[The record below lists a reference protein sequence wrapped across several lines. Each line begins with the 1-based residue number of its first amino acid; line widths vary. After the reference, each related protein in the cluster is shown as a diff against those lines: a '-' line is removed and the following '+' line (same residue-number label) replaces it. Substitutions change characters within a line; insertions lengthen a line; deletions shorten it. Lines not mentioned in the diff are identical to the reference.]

1 MQNQLDYKRIIQ
13 KAWEEFDDRHEIKRI
28 FDVSVHVST
37 NHVYKIFFHDREP
50 VFAKLSDYG
59 KFDLFREDHII
70 IKNLA
75 NNLEAPYENFLAHS
89 LVKKNEVFI
98 YRYSK
103 TDASAWLIFYN
114 PIRIKNLLPARLEE
128 KQIRMLGRELARFHR
143 ACANVSNQ
151 LPPASKT
158 VITDIQKLV
167 RVIDKGHFSASEA
180 EKDIIKMHAEIFM
193 KKVDELAY
201 LNNFELIPVF
211 VDWNIGNF
219 SVRAD
224 GKLYSR
230 WDYDWFRV
238 SSRVMDFYF
247 FSRVVSD
254 IGDRTDFSYLIDPL
268 NEDRFILFLKEYH
281 KIFPLNEMEI
291 LYLKEAYRFF
301 ILNYV
306 IKDGHH
312 FFRPSFAQRLKKEAY
327 EIYLPAIE
335 SKYSAEMLLK
345 TLKI

>member
-1 MQNQLDYKRIIQ
+1 MQNQLDYKHIIQ

-28 FDVSVHVST
+28 FDVSVRVST
-37 NHVYKIFFHDREP
+37 NQVYKIFFHDREP

-98 YRYSK
+98 YRYYKSE
-103 TDASAWLIFYN
+103 TSAWVIFYN
-114 PIRIKNLLPARLEE
+114 PIRIKKMLPGRLEE
-128 KQIRMLGRELARFHR
+128 KHIRMLGRELARFHR
-143 ACANVSNQ
+143 ACTNVSNQ
-151 LPPASKT
+151 LPHASKT

-167 RVIDKGHFSASEA
+167 KEVDQGRFSASDA
-180 EKDIIKMHAEIFM
+180 EKDIIRNHAEIFL
-193 KKVDELAY
+193 KKVDELSY

-219 SVRAD
+219 SIRAD
-224 GKLYSR
+224 GKMYSR
-230 WDYDWFRV
+230 WDYDWFRI
-238 SSRVMDFYF
+238 SSRVMDFYS

-254 IGDRTDFSYLIDPL
+254 IGDRSDFSYLVDPL

-281 KIFPLNEMEI
+281 KIFPLNENEI

-301 ILNYV
+301 VLNYV

-312 FFRPSFAQRLKKEAY
+312 FFRPSFAKKLKKEAY
-327 EIYLPAIE
+327 ELYLPSIE
-335 SKYSAEMLLK
+335 NHYSADKLLK
-345 TLKI
+345 ALKF